1 MNKVRLNL
9 VIDIEVSNDY
19 LEKIQKNLLFEVCKH
34 CFRNNSK
41 KVISESFEIL
51 TAKEEV

>member
-1 MNKVRLNL
+1 MNKLRLNL
-9 VIDIEVSNDY
+9 VIDIEVSDDY
-19 LEKIQKNLLFEVCKH
+19 LEKIKKSLLLEVCKH

-51 TAKEEV
+51 TKEEV